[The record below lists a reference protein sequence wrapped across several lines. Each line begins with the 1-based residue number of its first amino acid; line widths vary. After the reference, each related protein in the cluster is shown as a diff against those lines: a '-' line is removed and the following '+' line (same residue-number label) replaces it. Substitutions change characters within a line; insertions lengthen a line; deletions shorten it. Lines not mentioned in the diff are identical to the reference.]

1 MMTDV
6 VFKRKAKR
14 RKRRTEKKFFR
25 GRRRGGKRGGGDG
38 GEEARR
44 ARTFLREKTFGIAF
58 AKRVQYYYSPNR
70 NRDRVRP

>member
-14 RKRRTEKKFFR
+14 RKRRTEKKVFR

-38 GEEARR
+38 VARD
-44 ARTFLREKTFGIAF
+44 ARVLSGSFVNNFGIAF
-58 AKRVQYYYSPNR
+58 AKRVP
-70 NRDRVRP
+70 VL